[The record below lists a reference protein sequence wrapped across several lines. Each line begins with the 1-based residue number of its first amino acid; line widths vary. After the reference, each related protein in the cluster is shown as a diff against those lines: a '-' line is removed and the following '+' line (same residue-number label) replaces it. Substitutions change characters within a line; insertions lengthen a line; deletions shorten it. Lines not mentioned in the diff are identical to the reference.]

1 MFADKG
7 KYFQINN
14 LEKYKITAVY
24 TTKEIGDIDILF
36 KDREKSSENIEKYFG
51 KKNSVVVYAKQSH
64 TDNIVFITDET
75 DKYFYEDVDGFITKR
90 KDIVLMT
97 QYADCLPVF
106 LYDKV
111 NDIIGVCHSGWKGS
125 FKGIGIK
132 AVDMMNEK
140 YGSKP
145 ENIIIAL
152 GIGIQCKNYEV
163 GEEFY
168 NQFREK
174 FDNEL
179 IENSFKFIN
188 GKWHFGNI
196 EFNKTRFLRKGVL
209 PENIIVSDEC
219 TYENSRFNS
228 FRREKNKNRNAGII
242 FYTK

>member
-140 YGSKP
+140 YGSKS
-145 ENIIIAL
+145 ETIIFSGRTPFL
-152 GIGIQCKNYEV
+152 KNLV
-163 GEEFY
+163 
-168 NQFREK
+168 
-174 FDNEL
+174 L
-179 IENSFKFIN
+179 LNSVFPKCHFPFIN
-188 GKWHFGNI
+188 LKDFSISSLSN
-196 EFNKTRFLRKGVL
+196 FSLN
-209 PENIIVSDEC
+209 
-219 TYENSRFNS
+219 
-228 FRREKNKNRNAGII
+228 
-242 FYTK
+242 